1 VSTNAPTSSFAS
13 RPGNLFWLLQTA
25 GWFSYFLLNFLAAM
39 GDGKPLGYIAA
50 SLSVA
55 LCGFAITCVLR
66 LCYRRL
72 RGKPLP
78 VMVLASALMLVLA
91 TLVQMKLHVA
101 ITFSYCDDC
110 RIRSLLGY
118 VWYFASAFY
127 LLLAWSGLYVGIKLA
142 QQLQQQKETALRSA
156 NAAHAAQL
164 RMLRYQLT
172 QHFLFNTLNAI
183 STLVMD
189 DRRDTAHRM
198 ICSLSSF
205 LRHSLESDPEQSVT
219 LAEELEAL
227 ELYLDIERLRFGD
240 RLSVVLD
247 IEPAAYAALVPGL
260 ILQPLVENAIKYT
273 LSSSDAGGRV
283 VLLARRDADMLDLH
297 VRDDGPGFAATATYA
312 RGAGVGLANTRE
324 RLRVIYGEHHH
335 LDIAECLPRG
345 TDVHLR
351 LPFTTAEEG

>member
-1 VSTNAPTSSFAS
+1 MSTALPTTVFAP
-13 RPGNLFWLLQTA
+13 RRGNLFWLLQTG
-25 GWFSYFLLNFLAAM
+25 GWFSYFLLSFLAAM
-39 GDGKPLGYIAA
+39 GDGKPLGYGVA

-55 LCGFAITCVLR
+55 LCGFATTSVLR
-66 LCYRRL
+66 LGYRRL
-72 RGKPLP
+72 WGKPLR
-78 VMVLASALMLVLA
+78 VMVPGAALMLVVA
-91 TLVQMKLHVA
+91 TLVQMKLHVG

-110 RIRSLLGY
+110 RIHSLLGY

-127 LLLAWSGLYVGIKLA
+127 LLLSWSGLYFGIKLA
-142 QQLQQQKETALRSA
+142 QQLQQQKETALRAA

-172 QHFLFNTLNAI
+172 PHFLFNTLNAI

-205 LRHSLESDPEQSVT
+205 LRHSLESDPEQAVT
-219 LAEELEAL
+219 LAEEVEAL

-247 IEPAAYAALVPGL
+247 IEPAADAALVPSL

-273 LSSSDAGGRV
+273 LAASEAGGRIELV
-283 VLLARRDADMLDLH
+283 ARRSGDMLDLH
-297 VRDDGPGFAATATYA
+297 VRDDGPGFAAPT
-312 RGAGVGLANTRE
+312 RGRGPGVGLANTRE
-324 RLRVIYGEHHH
+324 RLRVLYGEQQL
-335 LDIAECLPRG
+335 LDIVARQPRG

-351 LPFTTAEEG
+351 LPFTAAAGG

>member
-1 VSTNAPTSSFAS
+1 MSTALPATSLAS
-13 RPGNLFWLLQTA
+13 RPGNLFWLLQGG
-25 GWFSYFLLNFLAAM
+25 GWFSYFLLSFLAAM
-39 GDGKPLGYIAA
+39 GDGKPPGYVVA
-50 SLSVA
+50 SGSVA
-55 LCGFAITCVLR
+55 LCGFAITSALR
-66 LCYRRL
+66 LGYRRL
-72 RGKPLP
+72 WGKPLRL
-78 VMVLASALMLVLA
+78 MVPGAALMLVVA
-91 TLVQMKLHVA
+91 TLVQMKLHVR

-110 RIRSLLGY
+110 RIHGLLGY

-127 LLLAWSGLYVGIKLA
+127 LLLSWSGLYFGIKLA
-142 QQLQQQKETALRSA
+142 QQLQQQKETALRAA

-172 QHFLFNTLNAI
+172 PHFLFNTLNAI

-198 ICSLSSF
+198 ICGLSSF

-219 LAEELEAL
+219 LSEEIEAL

-247 IEPAAYAALVPGL
+247 IAPAAYAAMVPSL
-260 ILQPLVENAIKYT
+260 ILQPLVENAVKYT
-273 LSSSDAGGRV
+273 LSGSEAGGRIELV
-283 VLLARRDADMLDLH
+283 ARCDGDMLDLH
-297 VRDDGPGFAATATYA
+297 VRDDGPGVAATCAG

-324 RLRVIYGEHHH
+324 RLRVLYGERQQ
-335 LDIAECLPRG
+335 LDISAREPRG

-351 LPFTTAEEG
+351 LPLSTAAT